1 MDVQT
6 YLDSRY
12 TGEVITS
19 KRALCAMK
27 RKGLIMG
34 YSDWGYL
41 ESGKVWYISTWMGEP
56 CTDYYFVEFGR
67 EPKKGE
73 PGSYENPFPTPEALW
88 EAYPR
93 TGFYYKGNYFRSSY
107 LDGCLKPY
115 LIKSEPP
122 HSDRPNQVRRTMSVY
137 GAVM

>member
-6 YLDSRY
+6 YLDTRY

-41 ESGKVWYISTWMGEP
+41 ESSKVWYISTWMGET

-73 PGSYENPFPTPEALW
+73 PGSYENPFPTPEAL
-88 EAYPR
+88 
-93 TGFYYKGNYFRSSY
+93 
-107 LDGCLKPY
+107 
-115 LIKSEPP
+115 
-122 HSDRPNQVRRTMSVY
+122 
-137 GAVM
+137 